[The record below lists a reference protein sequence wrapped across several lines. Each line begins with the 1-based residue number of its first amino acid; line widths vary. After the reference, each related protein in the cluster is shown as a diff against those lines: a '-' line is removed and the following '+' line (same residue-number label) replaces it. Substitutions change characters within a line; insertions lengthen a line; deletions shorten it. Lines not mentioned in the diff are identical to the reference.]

1 LAAQSCLLRPESSR
15 AADEQTF
22 AEAVKTFRQA
32 TLAGDHAAFDALCA
46 AQLSYGHSTGVIQ
59 TKEEFIDAAASGK
72 LKWKT
77 LEFANVR
84 NTVAGPNAIS
94 RFTFN
99 GEAEIDDKIMPV
111 SIGALMVWQKQGDT
125 WKLLHDK
132 GSRLRRLGN
141 SIARAEAARLP
152 QWQPSAHSWTRRKDR
167 YRHARSTLVTKSP
180 FIPRALTETRSS

>member
-1 LAAQSCLLRPESSR
+1 LLRPESSR
-15 AADEQTF
+15 AADEQTP
-22 AEAVKTFRQA
+22 AEAVKAFRQA
-32 TLAGDHAAFDALCA
+32 MLARDHAAFDALCA
-46 AQLSYGHSTGVIQ
+46 AQLSYGHSTDAIQ
-59 TKEEFIDAAASGK
+59 TREEFIDAAASGK

-99 GEAEIDDKIMPV
+99 GEAEIDEKLTPV
-111 SIGALMVWQKQGDT
+111 SIGALMVRQKQGDA

-167 YRHARSTLVTKSP
+167 YPHARSTLVTKSP